1 MYDHLHSVISSL
13 TTGTIDRRR
22 SQQLH
27 FHAGHHHRAG
37 HCGEDPGGFAR
48 CHETAGTGSVLGPPA
63 SRPLLSACRSRSP
76 SNDRDRRQPNSKEGY
91 PRRRSLSPLTSLF
104 SFIWSFKPR
113 RGAHQQTFSHKQK
126 NILGDACGLEEG
138 IRRGRARIPAG
149 ADSD

>member
-1 MYDHLHSVISSL
+1 M
-13 TTGTIDRRR
+13 
-22 SQQLH
+22 
-27 FHAGHHHRAG
+27 
-37 HCGEDPGGFAR
+37 
-48 CHETAGTGSVLGPPA
+48 LGPPA

-126 NILGDACGLEEG
+126 NILGGAGGLEEG
-138 IRRGRARIPAG
+138 IRRGRA
-149 ADSD
+149 